1 MKKSQIDSNFNQFE
15 KLFQNVCVAKILI
28 INENL
33 EVLMGKKQHEP
44 YRGCIEIPGGK
55 LKNHET
61 YIQAVIR
68 ELTEETG
75 LDLKFPKLVHR
86 GSMIDGRFFV
96 HFAIFRNRLSDCS
109 GEIRDSA
116 ELSNLRFYSIYNP
129 PFDEMCPEAQKI
141 WQDIFSDNSYFFKI
155 FKGLDNICCQKE
167 LLINHKTIRP
177 SVLEKN

>member
-1 MKKSQIDSNFNQFE
+1 
-15 KLFQNVCVAKILI
+15 
-28 INENL
+28 
-33 EVLMGKKQHEP
+33 MGKKQHEP

-68 ELTEETG
+68 ELAEETG

-109 GEIRDSA
+109 GEIRDSY
-116 ELSNLRFYSIYNP
+116 ELSNLRFYPLSRP
-129 PFDEMCPEAQKI
+129 PFDEICPEAREI
-141 WQDIFSDNSYFFKI
+141 WHDLFSDNSYFFKI
-155 FKGLDNICCQKE
+155 YKGRDNICCQKE
-167 LLINHKTIRP
+167 LLIKNHIIRP
-177 SVLEKN
+177 QVVENN